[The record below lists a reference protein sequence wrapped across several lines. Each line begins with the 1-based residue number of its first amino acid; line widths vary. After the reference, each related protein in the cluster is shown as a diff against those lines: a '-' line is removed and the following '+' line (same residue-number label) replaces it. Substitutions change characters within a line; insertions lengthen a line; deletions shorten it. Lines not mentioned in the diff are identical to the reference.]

1 MFVGE
6 NYMKNMICEEIKE
19 QWKGKIVGILIIIV
33 FLFSISE
40 GVLEVYNLKNLYNNI
55 QKVVEDKKETDY
67 GLIQYEQDEYN
78 RKKESIYL
86 QNLPNTYFIKEI
98 AVLTTII
105 AIYTAIIT
113 FKDIKNNKIKEKIE
127 KNGFLKT
134 NLSKIISILPT
145 MLLAIVIGLV
155 SYMVAVESTK
165 LIIGI
170 NNMNLSNIGLLDKSI
185 LNFNYSINYIYQTLI
200 VLSFNI
206 LSIYIVYGMIIY
218 MPYEILIYIF
228 IISDILFIR
237 GYTNIIMYLKNIFVI
252 SENTKN
258 TNNIT
263 GVAVVY
269 IVLTI
274 VATLAIMENKKYFY
288 KKIGLDK
295 G

>member
-1 MFVGE
+1 
-6 NYMKNMICEEIKE
+6 MKNMICEEIRE

-33 FLFSISE
+33 FLFSISA

-98 AVLTTII
+98 TVVTIII

-113 FKDIKNNKIKEKIE
+113 FRDIKNNKIKEKIE

-145 MLLAIVIGLV
+145 MLLAIIIGLV

-165 LIIGI
+165 LIIGT

-269 IVLTI
+269 IILTI

>member
-1 MFVGE
+1 
-6 NYMKNMICEEIKE
+6 MKNMICEEIKE

-33 FLFSISE
+33 FLFSISA

-55 QKVVEDKKETDY
+55 QKIVEDKKETDY

-113 FKDIKNNKIKEKIE
+113 FRDIKNNKIKEKIE

-145 MLLAIVIGLV
+145 MLLAIIIGLV

-228 IISDILFIR
+228 IISDMLFIR

-274 VATLAIMENKKYFY
+274 VATLAIIENKKYFY

>member
-113 FKDIKNNKIKEKIE
+113 FRDIKNNKIKEKIE

-155 SYMVAVESTK
+155 SYMVAVEGTK
-165 LIIGI
+165 LIIGT

-237 GYTNIIMYLKNIFVI
+237 GYTSIIMYFKNIFI
-252 SENTKN
+252 IFEDTKN

>member
-33 FLFSISE
+33 FVFSISA
-40 GVLEVYNLKNLYNNI
+40 GVLEVYSLKNLYNNI

-98 AVLTTII
+98 TVVTTII

-113 FKDIKNNKIKEKIE
+113 FRDIKNNKIKEKIE

-145 MLLAIVIGLV
+145 MLLAIIIGLV
-155 SYMVAVESTK
+155 SYMVAVEATK
-165 LIIGI
+165 LIIGT
-170 NNMNLSNIGLLDKSI
+170 NNMNLSNIGLIDKSI
-185 LNFNYSINYIYQTLI
+185 LNFNYSINYIYQALI

-218 MPYEILIYIF
+218 LPYEILIYIF
-228 IISDILFIR
+228 IISDMLFIR
-237 GYTNIIMYLKNIFVI
+237 GYANIIMYFKNIFVI
-252 SENTKN
+252 FEDTKN

-274 VATLAIMENKKYFY
+274 VATLAIIENKKYFY

>member
-19 QWKGKIVGILIIIV
+19 QWKDKIVGILIIIV
-33 FLFSISE
+33 FLFSISA

-98 AVLTTII
+98 TVVTTII

-113 FKDIKNNKIKEKIE
+113 FRDIKNNKIKEKIE
-127 KNGFLKT
+127 KNGFLKN

-145 MLLAIVIGLV
+145 MLLAIIIGLV

-165 LIIGI
+165 LIIGT
-170 NNMNLSNIGLLDKSI
+170 NNINLSNIGLLDKSI
-185 LNFNYSINYIYQTLI
+185 LNLSYSINYIYQTLI
-200 VLSFNI
+200 VLSSNI

-228 IISDILFIR
+228 IISDMLFIR
-237 GYTNIIMYLKNIFVI
+237 GYANIIMYFKKIFVI
-252 SENTKN
+252 FEDTKN

-274 VATLAIMENKKYFY
+274 IATLAIMENKKYFY

>member
-1 MFVGE
+1 
-6 NYMKNMICEEIKE
+6 MKNMICEEIKE
-19 QWKGKIVGILIIIV
+19 QWRGKIVGILIIIV

-86 QNLPNTYFIKEI
+86 QNIPNTYFIKEI
-98 AVLTTII
+98 AVVTTII

-165 LIIGI
+165 LIIGT

-185 LNFNYSINYIYQTLI
+185 LNFNYSINYIYQAFI
-200 VLSFNI
+200 VIFFNI

-218 MPYEILIYIF
+218 LPYEILIYIL

-237 GYTNIIMYLKNIFVI
+237 GYTNIIMYLKNIFII

-295 G
+295 E

>member
-1 MFVGE
+1 
-6 NYMKNMICEEIKE
+6 MKNMICEEIKE
-19 QWKGKIVGILIIIV
+19 QWRGKIVGILIIIV

-98 AVLTTII
+98 AILTTII

-113 FKDIKNNKIKEKIE
+113 FKDIRNNKIKEKIE

-155 SYMVAVESTK
+155 SYMVAVEGTK

-185 LNFNYSINYIYQTLI
+185 LNFNYTINYIYQTLI

-252 SENTKN
+252 FEDTKN

>member
-1 MFVGE
+1 
-6 NYMKNMICEEIKE
+6 MKNMICEEIKE

-33 FLFSISE
+33 FLFSISA
-40 GVLEVYNLKNLYNNI
+40 GILEVYSLKNLYNNI

-98 AVLTTII
+98 TVVTTII

-113 FKDIKNNKIKEKIE
+113 FRDIKNNKIKEKIE

-165 LIIGI
+165 LIIGT

-228 IISDILFIR
+228 IISDMLFIR
-237 GYTNIIMYLKNIFVI
+237 GYANIIMYFKNIFVI
-252 SENTKN
+252 FEDTKN

-263 GVAVVY
+263 GVAIVY

-274 VATLAIMENKKYFY
+274 VATLAIIENKKYFY

>member
-1 MFVGE
+1 
-6 NYMKNMICEEIKE
+6 MKNMICEEIKE
-19 QWKGKIVGILIIIV
+19 QWRGKIVGILIIIV

-55 QKVVEDKKETDY
+55 QKVVEDKRETDY

-98 AVLTTII
+98 AIVTTII

-165 LIIGI
+165 LIIGT

-185 LNFNYSINYIYQTLI
+185 LNLNYSINYIYQSLI

-218 MPYEILIYIF
+218 LPYEILIYIF

-269 IVLTI
+269 IVFTI

>member
-1 MFVGE
+1 
-6 NYMKNMICEEIKE
+6 MKNMICEEIKE

-113 FKDIKNNKIKEKIE
+113 FRDIKNNKIKEKIE

-155 SYMVAVESTK
+155 SYMVAVEGTK

-185 LNFNYSINYIYQTLI
+185 LNFNYSINYIYQAFI
-200 VLSFNI
+200 VICFNI

-228 IISDILFIR
+228 IISDMLFIR
-237 GYTNIIMYLKNIFVI
+237 GYTNIIMYFKNIFVI

-295 G
+295 V

>member
-1 MFVGE
+1 
-6 NYMKNMICEEIKE
+6 MKNMICEEIKE

-113 FKDIKNNKIKEKIE
+113 FRDIKNNKIKEKIE

-155 SYMVAVESTK
+155 SYMVAVEGTK
-165 LIIGI
+165 IIIGT

-228 IISDILFIR
+228 IISDMLFIR

-252 SENTKN
+252 FEDTKN

>member
-1 MFVGE
+1 ME
-6 NYMKNMICEEIKE
+6 NMICEEIKE

-105 AIYTAIIT
+105 AIYTVIIT

-145 MLLAIVIGLV
+145 MLLAIVIGIV
-155 SYMVAVESTK
+155 SYMVAVEGTK
-165 LIIGI
+165 LIIGT

-228 IISDILFIR
+228 IISDMLFIR

>member
-1 MFVGE
+1 ME
-6 NYMKNMICEEIKE
+6 NMICEEIKE

-33 FLFSISE
+33 FMFSISE

-113 FKDIKNNKIKEKIE
+113 FRDIKNDKIKEKIE

-155 SYMVAVESTK
+155 SYMVAVEGTK

-170 NNMNLSNIGLLDKSI
+170 NKMNLSNIGLLDKSI
-185 LNFNYSINYIYQTLI
+185 LNLNYSINYIYQALI

-218 MPYEILIYIF
+218 LPYEILIYIF
-228 IISDILFIR
+228 IISDMLFIR

-252 SENTKN
+252 SENVKN

-269 IVLTI
+269 IVFTI

>member
-1 MFVGE
+1 ME
-6 NYMKNMICEEIKE
+6 NMICEEIKE

-86 QNLPNTYFIKEI
+86 QNLPNAYFIKEI

-113 FKDIKNNKIKEKIE
+113 FRDIKNNKIKEKIE

-155 SYMVAVESTK
+155 SYMVAVEGTK

-269 IVLTI
+269 IILTI

>member
-1 MFVGE
+1 
-6 NYMKNMICEEIKE
+6 MKNMICEEIKE

-113 FKDIKNNKIKEKIE
+113 FRDIKNNKIKEKIE

-155 SYMVAVESTK
+155 SYMVAVEGTK
-165 LIIGI
+165 LIIGT

-185 LNFNYSINYIYQTLI
+185 LNFNYSINYIYQAFI
-200 VLSFNI
+200 VICFNI

-228 IISDILFIR
+228 IISDMLFIR

-269 IVLTI
+269 IILTI

>member
-1 MFVGE
+1 ME
-6 NYMKNMICEEIKE
+6 NMICEEIKE

-86 QNLPNTYFIKEI
+86 QNLPNAYFIKEI

-113 FKDIKNNKIKEKIE
+113 FRDIKNNKIKEKIE

-155 SYMVAVESTK
+155 SYMVAVEGTK

-185 LNFNYSINYIYQTLI
+185 LNFNYSINYIYQAFI
-200 VLSFNI
+200 VICFNI

-228 IISDILFIR
+228 IILDMLFIR

>member
-1 MFVGE
+1 
-6 NYMKNMICEEIKE
+6 MKNMICEEIKE

-145 MLLAIVIGLV
+145 MILTIIIGLV

-185 LNFNYSINYIYQTLI
+185 LNFNYSINYIYQALI

-218 MPYEILIYIF
+218 LPYEILIYIF

-252 SENTKN
+252 YENTKN

>member
-1 MFVGE
+1 ME
-6 NYMKNMICEEIKE
+6 NMICEEIKE

-86 QNLPNTYFIKEI
+86 QNLPNAYFIKEI

-113 FKDIKNNKIKEKIE
+113 FRDIKNNKIKEKIE

-155 SYMVAVESTK
+155 SYMVAVEGTK
-165 LIIGI
+165 LIRGI

-228 IISDILFIR
+228 IISDMLFIR

-274 VATLAIMENKKYFY
+274 VATLAIIENKKYFY

>member
-1 MFVGE
+1 
-6 NYMKNMICEEIKE
+6 MKNMICEEIKE

-86 QNLPNTYFIKEI
+86 QNIPNTYFIKEI
-98 AVLTTII
+98 AVVTTII

-165 LIIGI
+165 LIIGT

-185 LNFNYSINYIYQTLI
+185 LNLNYSINYIYQALI
-200 VLSFNI
+200 VLGFNI

-218 MPYEILIYIF
+218 LPYEILIYIF

>member
-1 MFVGE
+1 
-6 NYMKNMICEEIKE
+6 MKNMICEEIKE
-19 QWKGKIVGILIIIV
+19 QWRGKIVGILIIIV

-55 QKVVEDKKETDY
+55 QKVVEDKREIDY

-98 AVLTTII
+98 AIVTTII

-113 FKDIKNNKIKEKIE
+113 FRDIKNDKIKEKIE

-145 MLLAIVIGLV
+145 MILAIVIGLV

-165 LIIGI
+165 LIIGT

-185 LNFNYSINYIYQTLI
+185 LNFNYSINYIYQALI
-200 VLSFNI
+200 VICFNI

-252 SENTKN
+252 SENVKN

-269 IVLTI
+269 IVFTI
-274 VATLAIMENKKYFY
+274 VATLAIIENKKYFY

>member
-1 MFVGE
+1 
-6 NYMKNMICEEIKE
+6 MKNMICEEIKE
-19 QWKGKIVGILIIIV
+19 QWRGKIVGILIIIV

-86 QNLPNTYFIKEI
+86 QNIPNTYFIKEI
-98 AVLTTII
+98 AVVTTII

-170 NNMNLSNIGLLDKSI
+170 NKMNLSNIGLLDKSI
-185 LNFNYSINYIYQTLI
+185 LNLNYSINYIYQAFI
-200 VLSFNI
+200 VICFNI

-218 MPYEILIYIF
+218 LPYEILIYIL

-237 GYTNIIMYLKNIFVI
+237 GYTNIIMYFKNIFVI

-295 G
+295 E

>member
-98 AVLTTII
+98 AVVTTII

-113 FKDIKNNKIKEKIE
+113 FRDIKNNKIKEKIE

-155 SYMVAVESTK
+155 SYMVAVEGTK

-185 LNFNYSINYIYQTLI
+185 LNFNYSIYYIYQTLI

-228 IISDILFIR
+228 IISDMLFIR
-237 GYTNIIMYLKNIFVI
+237 GYANIIMYLKNVFVI
-252 SENTKN
+252 FEDTKN
-258 TNNIT
+258 TSNIT

-274 VATLAIMENKKYFY
+274 VATLAIIENKKYFY

>member
-1 MFVGE
+1 
-6 NYMKNMICEEIKE
+6 MKNMICEEIKE

-155 SYMVAVESTK
+155 SYMVAVEGTK
-165 LIIGI
+165 IIIGT

-206 LSIYIVYGMIIY
+206 SSIYIVYGMIIY

-228 IISDILFIR
+228 IISDMLFIR
-237 GYTNIIMYLKNIFVI
+237 GYTNIIMYFKNIFVI
-252 SENTKN
+252 FEDTKN

-274 VATLAIMENKKYFY
+274 VATLAIIENKKYFY

>member
-1 MFVGE
+1 
-6 NYMKNMICEEIKE
+6 MKNMICEEIKE

-113 FKDIKNNKIKEKIE
+113 FRDIKNNKIKEKIE

-155 SYMVAVESTK
+155 SYMVAVEGTK

-185 LNFNYSINYIYQTLI
+185 LNFNYSINYIYQAFI
-200 VLSFNI
+200 VICFNI

-252 SENTKN
+252 FEDTKN

-274 VATLAIMENKKYFY
+274 VATLAIIENKKYFY

>member
-1 MFVGE
+1 
-6 NYMKNMICEEIKE
+6 MKNMICEEIKE

-78 RKKESIYL
+78 RKKETIYL
-86 QNLPNTYFIKEI
+86 QNLPNIYFIKEI
-98 AVLTTII
+98 AVVTTII

-113 FKDIKNNKIKEKIE
+113 FRDIKNNKIKEKIE

-155 SYMVAVESTK
+155 SYMVAVEGTK
-165 LIIGI
+165 LIIGT

-185 LNFNYSINYIYQTLI
+185 LNFNYSINYIYQAFI
-200 VLSFNI
+200 VICFNI

-228 IISDILFIR
+228 IISDMLFIR
-237 GYTNIIMYLKNIFVI
+237 GYTNIIMYLKNVFVI
-252 SENTKN
+252 SENIKN

>member
-1 MFVGE
+1 
-6 NYMKNMICEEIKE
+6 MKNMICEEIKE

-113 FKDIKNNKIKEKIE
+113 FRDIKNNKIKEKIE

-145 MLLAIVIGLV
+145 MLLVIIIGLV
-155 SYMVAVESTK
+155 SYMVTIESTK
-165 LIIGI
+165 LIIGT

-206 LSIYIVYGMIIY
+206 LSIYSIWY
-218 MPYEILIYIF
+218 
-228 IISDILFIR
+228 D
-237 GYTNIIMYLKNIFVI
+237 NIH
-252 SENTKN
+252 
-258 TNNIT
+258 
-263 GVAVVY
+263 
-269 IVLTI
+269 
-274 VATLAIMENKKYFY
+274 AI
-288 KKIGLDK
+288 
-295 G
+295 

>member
-1 MFVGE
+1 
-6 NYMKNMICEEIKE
+6 MKNMICEEIKE

-86 QNLPNTYFIKEI
+86 QNIPNTYFIKEI
-98 AVLTTII
+98 AVVTTII

-185 LNFNYSINYIYQTLI
+185 LNLNYSINYIYQALI

-218 MPYEILIYIF
+218 LPYEILIYIF

-252 SENTKN
+252 SENVKN

-269 IVLTI
+269 IVFTM

-295 G
+295 E

>member
-1 MFVGE
+1 
-6 NYMKNMICEEIKE
+6 MKNMICEEIKE
-19 QWKGKIVGILIIIV
+19 QWRGKIVGILIIIV

-55 QKVVEDKKETDY
+55 QKVVEDKRETDY

-145 MLLAIVIGLV
+145 MILVIVIGLV

-185 LNFNYSINYIYQTLI
+185 LNLNYSINYIYQTLI

-252 SENTKN
+252 SENVKN

-295 G
+295 E

>member
-1 MFVGE
+1 
-6 NYMKNMICEEIKE
+6 MKNMICEEIKE

-113 FKDIKNNKIKEKIE
+113 FRDIKNNKIKEKIE

-155 SYMVAVESTK
+155 SYMVAVEGTK
-165 LIIGI
+165 LIIGT

-237 GYTNIIMYLKNIFVI
+237 GYTSIIMYFKNIFVI
-252 SENTKN
+252 FEDTKN

>member
-1 MFVGE
+1 M
-6 NYMKNMICEEIKE
+6 
-19 QWKGKIVGILIIIV
+19 
-33 FLFSISE
+33 FSISE

-86 QNLPNTYFIKEI
+86 QNIPNTYFIKEI
-98 AVLTTII
+98 AVVTTII

-145 MLLAIVIGLV
+145 ILLAIVIGLV

-170 NNMNLSNIGLLDKSI
+170 NKMNLSNIGLLDKSI
-185 LNFNYSINYIYQTLI
+185 LNLNYSINYIYQALI

-218 MPYEILIYIF
+218 LPYEILIYIF

-252 SENTKN
+252 SENAKN

-269 IVLTI
+269 IVFTI
-274 VATLAIMENKKYFY
+274 VATFAIMENKKYFY

>member
-1 MFVGE
+1 
-6 NYMKNMICEEIKE
+6 MKNMICEEIKE

-113 FKDIKNNKIKEKIE
+113 FRDIKNNKIKEKIE

-145 MLLAIVIGLV
+145 MLLAIVIGIV
-155 SYMVAVESTK
+155 SYMVAVEGTK

-185 LNFNYSINYIYQTLI
+185 LNFNYSINYIYQAFI
-200 VLSFNI
+200 VICFNI

-228 IISDILFIR
+228 IISDMLFIR
-237 GYTNIIMYLKNIFVI
+237 GYTNIIMYLKNVFVI
-252 SENTKN
+252 SENIKN

>member
-1 MFVGE
+1 
-6 NYMKNMICEEIKE
+6 MKNMICEEIKE
-19 QWKGKIVGILIIIV
+19 QSKGKIVGILIIIV

-55 QKVVEDKKETDY
+55 QKIVEDKKETDY

-98 AVLTTII
+98 AVVTTII

-113 FKDIKNNKIKEKIE
+113 FRDIKNNKIKEKIE

-145 MLLAIVIGLV
+145 MLLVIIIGLV

-165 LIIGI
+165 LIIGT

-185 LNFNYSINYIYQTLI
+185 LNFNYSINYIYQTLM

-218 MPYEILIYIF
+218 MSYEILIYIF
-228 IISDILFIR
+228 IISDMLFIR
-237 GYTNIIMYLKNIFVI
+237 GYANIIMYFKNIFVI
-252 SENTKN
+252 FEDTQN

-269 IVLTI
+269 IILTI

>member
-1 MFVGE
+1 ME
-6 NYMKNMICEEIKE
+6 NMICEEIKE

-86 QNLPNTYFIKEI
+86 QNLPNAYFIKEI

-113 FKDIKNNKIKEKIE
+113 FRDIKNNKIKEKIE

-155 SYMVAVESTK
+155 SYMVAVEGTK
-165 LIIGI
+165 LIRGI
-170 NNMNLSNIGLLDKSI
+170 NNMNLTNIGLLDKSI

-228 IISDILFIR
+228 IISDMLFIR

-274 VATLAIMENKKYFY
+274 VATLAIIENKKYFY

>member
-1 MFVGE
+1 ME
-6 NYMKNMICEEIKE
+6 NMICEEIKE

-86 QNLPNTYFIKEI
+86 QNLPNAYFIKEI

-113 FKDIKNNKIKEKIE
+113 FRDIKNNKIKEKIE

>member
-1 MFVGE
+1 
-6 NYMKNMICEEIKE
+6 MKNMICEEIKE

-33 FLFSISE
+33 FLFSISA

-98 AVLTTII
+98 TVVTTII

-113 FKDIKNNKIKEKIE
+113 FRDIKNNKIKEKIE

-145 MLLAIVIGLV
+145 MLLAIIIGLV

-165 LIIGI
+165 LIIGT

-228 IISDILFIR
+228 IISDMLFIR
-237 GYTNIIMYLKNIFVI
+237 GYANIIMYLENVFVI
-252 SENTKN
+252 FEDTKN

-274 VATLAIMENKKYFY
+274 VATLAIIENKKYFY

>member
-1 MFVGE
+1 
-6 NYMKNMICEEIKE
+6 MKNMICEEIKE

-33 FLFSISE
+33 FVFSISA
-40 GVLEVYNLKNLYNNI
+40 GVLEVYSLKNLYNNI

-86 QNLPNTYFIKEI
+86 QNLPNTYFIREI
-98 AVLTTII
+98 TVVTTII

-113 FKDIKNNKIKEKIE
+113 FRDIKNNKIKEKIE

-145 MLLAIVIGLV
+145 MLLAIIIGLV
-155 SYMVAVESTK
+155 SYMVAVEATK
-165 LIIGI
+165 LIIGT

-228 IISDILFIR
+228 IISDMLFIR
-237 GYTNIIMYLKNIFVI
+237 GYTNIIMYFKNIFVI
-252 SENTKN
+252 FEDTKN

-274 VATLAIMENKKYFY
+274 VATLAIIENKKYFY

>member
-1 MFVGE
+1 
-6 NYMKNMICEEIKE
+6 MKNMICEEIKE

-113 FKDIKNNKIKEKIE
+113 FRDIKNNKIKEKIE

-165 LIIGI
+165 LIIGT

-185 LNFNYSINYIYQTLI
+185 LNFNYSINYIYQAFI
-200 VLSFNI
+200 VICFNI

-228 IISDILFIR
+228 IISDMLFIR

-252 SENTKN
+252 FEDTKN
-258 TNNIT
+258 INNIT

-274 VATLAIMENKKYFY
+274 VATLAIIENKKYFY

>member
-1 MFVGE
+1 
-6 NYMKNMICEEIKE
+6 MKNMICEEIKE

-33 FLFSISE
+33 FLFSISA

-98 AVLTTII
+98 AIVTTII

-145 MLLAIVIGLV
+145 MLLVIVIGLV

-165 LIIGI
+165 LIIGT
-170 NNMNLSNIGLLDKSI
+170 NNINLSNIGLLDKSI

-228 IISDILFIR
+228 IISDMLFIR

-269 IVLTI
+269 IILTI